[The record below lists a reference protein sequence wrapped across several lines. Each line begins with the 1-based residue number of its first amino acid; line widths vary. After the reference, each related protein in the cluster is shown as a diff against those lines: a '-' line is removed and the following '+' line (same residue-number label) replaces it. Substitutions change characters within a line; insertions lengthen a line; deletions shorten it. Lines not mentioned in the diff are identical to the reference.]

1 MATPALELGWP
12 GQVCFDSA
20 DNLYLVDSEDSQIVY
35 LDPWQPWFWAV
46 GCCWPSC
53 WPSFSAW
60 PHWRNGG
67 MSWDIMG
74 ISFEHNEYNGNII
87 TWDETHC
94 LSLLLR
100 FERTS
105 HTSPHVKLL
114 CAKVWVLAVNLACKA
129 VNACMW
135 LLWCRVENI
144 WKPWTLCSIYATNSR
159 HILPCN
165 LGRWEWVRAQFSTSN
180 WRKDHRSW
188 LPLWG
193 FLGGRNQICWWWSLT
208 ARCDEE
214 SDGKWGWWSQI
225 MATLWWSNIGH
236 FYGHLNMTIIE
247 FFSVAM
253 FDFQRVNQNGW
264 RVSELRFSVTLCD
277 HFLPKRTQ
285 PKKTRVKQK

>member
-1 MATPALELGWP
+1 MI
-12 GQVCFDSA
+12 Q
-20 DNLYLVDSEDSQIVY
+20 
-35 LDPWQPWFWAV
+35 
-46 GCCWPSC
+46 
-53 WPSFSAW
+53 
-60 PHWRNGG
+60 
-67 MSWDIMG
+67 
-74 ISFEHNEYNGNII
+74 
-87 TWDETHC
+87 THC
-94 LSLLLR
+94 LSLLR
-100 FERTS
+100 FEPTS

-144 WKPWTLCSIYATNSR
+144 WKPWNLCSIYATNSC

-214 SDGKWGWWSQI
+214 SDGKWGWWTQI
-225 MATLWWSNIGH
+225 MVTLWWSNIGH
-236 FYGHLNMTIIE
+236 FYGHLNMT
-247 FFSVAM
+247 
-253 FDFQRVNQNGW
+253 
-264 RVSELRFSVTLCD
+264 
-277 HFLPKRTQ
+277 
-285 PKKTRVKQK
+285 